1 MTGRRSTKHGVLMYI
16 APEGSTRPSVLSKKA
31 TSVPGKQYQSV
42 WTGALAGEYESENYG
57 RGLNGFVMTRSH
69 MLIEKPYTETSK
81 FSRVLEV
88 GAGSG
93 VHIRFVR
100 HQFDEYVMTDGAEG
114 MMAQLLR
121 ARSERSDSRITV
133 GTENACHLSF
143 ADHSFDRVIATHV
156 LEHLPSPQLVV
167 EEWRRVLKPG
177 GVLSIV
183 LPCDP
188 GLAWRF
194 GRMFGPRAAALRRGI
209 DYDYSMA
216 LEHVNSITNLLAI
229 LRHHFDDRKESWW
242 PSLAPQS
249 DINLIF
255 AANITI

>member
-1 MTGRRSTKHGVLMYI
+1 MAGQQSDSRYFG
-16 APEGSTRPSVLSKKA
+16 TR
-31 TSVPGKQYQSV
+31 
-42 WTGALAGEYESENYG
+42 AGEYESVNYG
-57 RGLNGFVMTRSH
+57 KSLAGFVLRRSH

-93 VHIRFVR
+93 VHVRFVR
-100 HQFDEYVMTDGAEG
+100 HQFDEYVMTDGSED
-114 MMAQLLR
+114 MTAQLQR
-121 ARSERSDSRITV
+121 ASSEVSKPGITV
-133 GTENACHLSF
+133 ATEDACRLSF
-143 ADHSFDRVIATHV
+143 ADHSFDRLIATHV
-156 LEHLPSPQLVV
+156 LEHLASPQVVV

-194 GRMFGPRAAALRRGI
+194 GRMLGPRAAALRRGLA
-209 DYDYSMA
+209 YDYGQA
-216 LEHVNSITNLLAI
+216 LEHVNSITNLIAI
-229 LRHHFDDRKESWW
+229 IRHHFDNRKEYWW
-242 PSLAPQS
+242 PSLLPQS

-255 AANITI
+255 AVNITI

>member
-1 MTGRRSTKHGVLMYI
+1 MRR
-16 APEGSTRPSVLSKKA
+16 EGSARPSALSKKA
-31 TSVPGKQYQSV
+31 TSMASRQYDSI
-42 WTGALAGEYESENYG
+42 WSGARAGEYESENYE
-57 RGLNGFVMTRSH
+57 RGLNGFVLRCSH
-69 MLIEKPYTETSK
+69 TLIEKPYTETSK

-93 VHIRFVR
+93 MHIRFVR

-114 MMAQLLR
+114 MTAQLRR
-121 ARSERSDSRITV
+121 ASSELSDPRITV
-133 GTENACHLSF
+133 ATENACRLSF
-143 ADHSFDRVIATHV
+143 SDRCFDRVIATHV

-188 GLAWRF
+188 GFAWRF

-209 DYDYSMA
+209 AYDYVMA
-216 LEHVNSITNLLAI
+216 LEHVNSITNLIAI
-229 LRHHFDDRKESWW
+229 LRHHFDDRKEYWW

>member
-1 MTGRRSTKHGVLMYI
+1 MASQGHD
-16 APEGSTRPSVLSKKA
+16 
-31 TSVPGKQYQSV
+31 SV
-42 WTGALAGEYESENYG
+42 WSGARAGEYESENYE
-57 RGLNGFVMTRSH
+57 RGLSGFVLRRSH
-69 MLIEKPYTETSK
+69 MLIEKPYTETST

-93 VHIRFVR
+93 VHIRFVSHR
-100 HQFDEYVMTDGAEG
+100 YDEYVMTDGSED
-114 MMAQLLR
+114 MITQLRR
-121 ARSERSDSRITV
+121 AASELNDPRVSV
-133 GTENACHLSF
+133 ATENAYRLSF

-177 GVLSIV
+177 GVLSVV

-188 GLAWRF
+188 GFAWRL
-194 GRMFGPRAAALRRGI
+194 GRMFGPRAAAHRRGI
-209 DYDYSMA
+209 DYDYVMA
-216 LEHVNSITNLLAI
+216 LEHVNAITNLVSI
-229 LRHHFDDRKESWW
+229 LRHHFSDRKEYWW
-242 PSLAPQS
+242 PSLLPQT